1 MLDGR
6 GGRRGFMIQI
16 FYTIALSR
24 SIRETCLMGQVLG
37 RLGMA
42 LETSKSES
50 SQELLAISTEGE
62 GPIQSKLNYRSM
74 ESESDSLRY
83 RSTESGPQN
92 FGGEDGGHDDFINVQ
107 VRSQP
112 SQKLTY

>member
-1 MLDGR
+1 
-6 GGRRGFMIQI
+6 
-16 FYTIALSR
+16 
-24 SIRETCLMGQVLG
+24 MGQVLG

-62 GPIQSKLNYRSM
+62 GTIQSKLNYRSM